1 MKFRTFILP
10 LAIAAGLVLVVGLGL
25 LGGFT
30 LRSPLYLIDRGGQS
44 VPEALQFVP
53 KQSPWVASVLA
64 RPDRLAQLWEYLA
77 APKQR
82 PTVKADLTNL
92 ERSLLANT
100 GLVYARD
107 IQPWLGDE
115 VTTALV
121 TVDLDQDPDNGSTP
135 GYLVALTCRDCQTA
149 RSTLELFW
157 QNRALAGDALTFE
170 DVAGNRLIYS
180 RRLEGDRRP
189 DPRAADF
196 VPLATTFVANRFV
209 LVANHPD
216 VLRQAL
222 RVAQTTDGSLRT
234 DLRYRSTLQQLTKP
248 RVGLLAINL
257 PQASRWLQTEP
268 PASPFALALDYLTQA
283 EGSLDWGL
291 ISLGVNRQGIVA
303 DAAWVAAYG
312 QTLLPRNQPLKDWT
326 GLADLLPDHL
336 ALTAVGSNL
345 REFDQLLSPLIK
357 SVGFNVLPLQSLGER
372 LDRIL
377 GTGATATVVDNV
389 DQPYG
394 LGLALE
400 PDVADPGWV
409 LVGSA
414 SEELSHALGQL
425 ETLARDQGLG
435 VGRLDLLGHPTTVWA
450 RLSLAP
456 TRPGATEAAPLT
468 VTTEVAGLTA
478 QVDDYQV
485 LTTRP
490 TVMEQVL
497 RLSQPDVWNSGQPK
511 APAWVQQLDYF
522 SQPSEGYVHL
532 DWPQLQGAMQAQV
545 PRFRL
550 WEAAARPI
558 LRHLQGVTWASY
570 GQTDQIQRTGF
581 FLELTNRSE

>member
-82 PTVKADLTNL
+82 PAVKADLTNL

-107 IQPWLGDE
+107 IQPWLGEE

-121 TVDLDQDPDNGSTP
+121 TADLDQDPSNGSTP

-149 RSTLELFW
+149 RTTLELFW

-189 DPRAADF
+189 DPRTADF
-196 VPLATTFVANRFV
+196 VPLATTLVANRFV

-216 VLRQAL
+216 VLRRAL
-222 RVAQTTDGSLRT
+222 RVAQTTDGSLRA
-234 DLRYRSTLQQLTKP
+234 DPRYRSTIKELTEP

-257 PQASRWLQTEP
+257 PQVSRWLQTETSQ
-268 PASPFALALDYLTQA
+268 SPFALALDYLTQA
-283 EGSLDWGL
+283 EGRLDWGL
-291 ISLGVNRQGIVA
+291 VSLGVNRQGIVA

-312 QTLLPRNQPLKDWT
+312 HQLSPRRQTLTDWT

-336 ALTAVGSNL
+336 ALTAVGRNL
-345 REFDQLLSPLIK
+345 GEFGQLLSPLVK
-357 SVGFNVLPLQSLGER
+357 SIGFNVLPLQSLGDR

-377 GTGATATVVDNV
+377 GTGATAAVVDIV

-400 PDVADPGWV
+400 PDLANPGWL
-409 LVGSA
+409 LVSSA
-414 SEELSHALGQL
+414 SERLGNALGQL

-435 VGRLDLLGHPTTVWA
+435 VGRLDLLGYPTTVWA
-450 RLSLAP
+450 KLSLAP
-456 TRPGATEAAPLT
+456 IRPQSREVAPLT
-468 VTTEVAGLTA
+468 VSTEVAGLTA
-478 QVDDYQV
+478 QVGDYQV

-497 RLSQPDVWNSGQPK
+497 RLSQPDLWNAGQPK
-511 APAWVQQLDYF
+511 APDWVRQLDYL
-522 SQPSEGYVHL
+522 SRPSEGYVHL

-558 LRHLQGVTWASY
+558 LRHFQGVTWASY
-570 GQTDQIQRTGF
+570 GQTEQMQRTGF